1 MIPQSIFDERGRVKA
16 VVGGIGTDLEGNL
29 IVHISMSMKFNAIF
43 LNAVIEEGKQR
54 GIFTKENIL
63 SFITKSPAIKTERIP
78 IITKGLEAYFNQ
90 DYLVAL
96 HLLIPQLEEAIRNIL
111 EIGNIPTLKPN
122 KSGNGFQLRILDDML
137 RDPIA
142 IQLLTDDFA
151 NYLRILLTDNR
162 GWNLRNDICHGI
174 ASPQLFNKMT
184 SDRIIHALLCF
195 GVFRINHE

>member
-1 MIPQSIFDERGRVKA
+1 MNDCKTVTLR
-16 VVGGIGTDLEGNL
+16 T
-29 IVHISMSMKFNAIF
+29 F
-43 LNAVIEEGKQR
+43 LS
-54 GIFTKENIL
+54 L
-63 SFITKSPAIKTERIP
+63 L
-78 IITKGLEAYFNQ
+78 KGLEAYFNQ

-151 NYLRILLTDNR
+151 NYLRILLTDTR
-162 GWNLRNDICHGI
+162 G
-174 ASPQLFNKMT
+174 
-184 SDRIIHALLCF
+184 
-195 GVFRINHE
+195 GVEFKK